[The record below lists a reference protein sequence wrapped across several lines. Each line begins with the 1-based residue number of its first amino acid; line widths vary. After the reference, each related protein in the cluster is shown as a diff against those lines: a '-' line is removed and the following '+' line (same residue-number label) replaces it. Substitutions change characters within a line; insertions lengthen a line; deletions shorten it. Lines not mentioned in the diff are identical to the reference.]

1 MIGQSFEERAP
12 RALNVDGMI
21 FYGQKVTGKAP
32 LAGIS
37 IPLRLFSGTSTST
50 STGRHIYPASK
61 PRLRDFL
68 TSPLCKYR
76 WSDTAWHVMPECGTF
91 VCGTFVGQT
100 KAKYEAFMEANLCSI
115 KIFQG
120 TLVHIMLGVHYRS
133 CYGWLFPARWC
144 TEVL

>member
-61 PRLRDFL
+61 PRLRVF
-68 TSPLCKYR
+68 
-76 WSDTAWHVMPECGTF
+76 F
-91 VCGTFVGQT
+91 
-100 KAKYEAFMEANLCSI
+100 
-115 KIFQG
+115 
-120 TLVHIMLGVHYRS
+120 
-133 CYGWLFPARWC
+133 
-144 TEVL
+144 